1 MSSNISIKD
10 LQVQYISKKVDNYD
24 NMISYFKVMDSF
36 SNKKLKIVNKLSDT
50 LYKPFW
56 KTDKNEI
63 MLKVK
68 TKHVEKHIFV
78 KATLYECNI
87 ELVAYFEE
95 KSAVLKGYY
104 AKMSSIKDVKEI
116 EASEEDSA

>member
-1 MSSNISIKD
+1 MSSNISINE
-10 LQVQYISKKVDNYD
+10 LRVQYISKKVDKYE
-24 NMISYFKVMDSF
+24 NMISYFKIIDSAV
-36 SNKKLKIVNKLSDT
+36 NKKLKIVNKLSDT

-68 TKHVEKHIFV
+68 TKHVDKNDLV
-78 KATLYECNI
+78 KDMLYDCNV

-95 KSAVLKGYY
+95 KSVELKGYY
-104 AKMSSIKDVKEI
+104 AKMRCIKDVKEI
-116 EASEEDSA
+116 EVSDEDSA

>member
-1 MSSNISIKD
+1 MSSNISIKE
-10 LQVQYISKKVDNYD
+10 LRVQYISKKVDKYE
-24 NMISYFKVMDSF
+24 NMISYFKIIDSAV
-36 SNKKLKIVNKLSDT
+36 NKKLKIVNKLSDT

-68 TKHVEKHIFV
+68 TKHVDKNDLV
-78 KATLYECNI
+78 KDMLYDCNV

-95 KSAVLKGYY
+95 KSVELKGYY
-104 AKMSSIKDVKEI
+104 AKMRCIKDVKEI
-116 EASEEDSA
+116 EVSDEDSA

>member
-1 MSSNISIKD
+1 MSSNISIKE
-10 LQVQYISKKVDNYD
+10 LRVQYISKKVDKYE
-24 NMISYFKVMDSF
+24 NMISYFKIIDSAV
-36 SNKKLKIVNKLSDT
+36 NKKLKIVNKLSDT

-68 TKHVEKHIFV
+68 TKHVDKNDLV
-78 KATLYECNI
+78 KDMVYDCNV

-95 KSAVLKGYY
+95 KSVELKGYY
-104 AKMSSIKDVKEI
+104 AKMRCIKDVKEI
-116 EASEEDSA
+116 EVSDEDSA